1 MRRRLVVIALLCI
14 AAIVTTL
21 WLLGRDHGSPHYTG
35 FVEGEERIVRS
46 EVSGRVV
53 EVAFAEGD
61 PVPPHAVVA
70 RLADDDIRSKLTA
83 KRQEVAVQEAQ
94 IRRQEEQITLLE
106 RTWKE
111 NVDAQRAELAQSR
124 SAADLAERT
133 LGREQS
139 LVKTGASTQQLL
151 DQTRATRD
159 QARSAVDRAH
169 DMLDR
174 ALAQE
179 GEIAV
184 ARHQLTVLREQREL
198 ALAEIAELEV
208 THGKYEIHAPEVP
221 TVVQTQFIWPGEL
234 AQPGTAVL
242 SVLDPRDKYVQV
254 YVPVADVGRFRVGRN
269 VEIELDSEP
278 GHRVPGEVSFVADQA
293 TFTPEKIETRSDR
306 LGQVYRAKVRILAE
320 VERFQPGTE
329 GNVYVGSDGAQRTVM
344 HADSTPR
351 PQSMARGNDA
361 GRPASVGAAA
371 AGAADA
377 AGP

>member
-1 MRRRLVVIALLCI
+1 MVAIGVLAVAAL
-14 AAIVTTL
+14 AAIL
-21 WLLGRDHGSPHYTG
+21 WFLSGDHAPPHYTG
-35 FVEGEERIVRS
+35 FVEGEERILRS

-53 EVAFAEGD
+53 EVGFAEGD
-61 PVPPHAVVA
+61 QVPPRAVVT
-70 RLADDDIRSKLTA
+70 RLADDDIRSRLAA

-94 IRRQEEQITLLE
+94 IRRQEEQVALTE
-106 RTWKE
+106 HTWKE
-111 NVDAQRAELAQSR
+111 NVDAQRAELAQAR
-124 SAADLAERT
+124 SAAELAQLT

-139 LVKTGASTQQLL
+139 LVKTGASTAQML
-151 DQTRATRD
+151 DEARATRD
-159 QARSAVDRAH
+159 QAKSAVDRAH

-184 ARHQLTVLREQREL
+184 ARHQLEVLRQQREL

-208 THGKYEIHAPEVP
+208 THAKYEIHAPDVP
-221 TVVQTQFIWPGEL
+221 TVVQTQFIWAGEL

-254 YVPVADVGRFRVGRN
+254 YVPVADVGRFRVGRT
-269 VEIELDSEP
+269 VDIELDSEP
-278 GHRVPGEVSFVADQA
+278 GHRVPGEVTFVADQA

-329 GNVYVGSDGAQRTVM
+329 GNVYVTNGSRSG
-344 HADSTPR
+344 
-351 PQSMARGNDA
+351 
-361 GRPASVGAAA
+361 SVAA
-371 AGAADA
+371 AGDEEHR
-377 AGP
+377 

>member
-1 MRRRLVVIALLCI
+1 MRRRLVVIGVLCV
-14 AAIVTTL
+14 AAVATTL
-21 WLLGRDHGSPHYTG
+21 WILGRDHTPPYYTG

-53 EVAFAEGD
+53 EVGFAEGA
-61 PVPPHAVVA
+61 PVPAGAVVA
-70 RLADDDIRSKLTA
+70 RLADDDIRSRLAA
-83 KRQEVAVQEAQ
+83 KRQEVTVQEAQ
-94 IRRQEEQITLLE
+94 IRRQEEQIALLE
-106 RTWKE
+106 HTWKE
-111 NVDAQRAELAQSR
+111 NVDAQRAELAQAQ
-124 SAADLAERT
+124 SAAELAQRT
-133 LGREQS
+133 LVREQS
-139 LVKTGASTQQLL
+139 LVKTGASTAQLL

-159 QARSAVDRAH
+159 QAHSAVDRAH
-169 DMLDR
+169 NMLDR

-184 ARHQLTVLREQREL
+184 ARHQLDVLRQQREL

-208 THGKYEIHAPEVP
+208 THAKYEIHAPDVP

-242 SVLDPRDKYVQV
+242 SMLDPRDKYVQV
-254 YVPVADVGRFRVGRN
+254 YVPVADVGRLRVGRA

-329 GNVYVGSDGAQRTVM
+329 GNVYVTSTDGTERTVVQND
-344 HADSTPR
+344 ATPR
-351 PQSMARGNDA
+351 PGAA
-361 GRPASVGAAA
+361 GDDGRRAHSGSAAA
-371 AGAADA
+371 AEGAH
-377 AGP
+377 P